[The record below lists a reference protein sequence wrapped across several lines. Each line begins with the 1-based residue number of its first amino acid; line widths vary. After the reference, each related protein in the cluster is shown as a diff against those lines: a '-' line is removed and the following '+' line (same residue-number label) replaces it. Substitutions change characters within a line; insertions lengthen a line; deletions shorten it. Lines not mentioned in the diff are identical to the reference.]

1 MKWLHSYYSFHLID
15 EAFLSIMK
23 PTSSS
28 SAGPRTLEIKLN
40 VLDALCS
47 GDDVV
52 LMKLSN
58 VPHSIP
64 PPLDLFLH
72 LLVIMRHPDA
82 LRYLGVSTPSDET

>member
-1 MKWLHSYYSFHLID
+1 
-15 EAFLSIMK
+15 MK

-47 GDDVV
+47 GDNVV
-52 LMKLSN
+52 LMKLSD

-64 PPLDLFLH
+64 LSSDLFLH
-72 LLVIMRHPDA
+72 LLVIMRRPDT
-82 LRYLGVSTPSDET
+82 LRYLSVSTPSDET